1 MVAKQ
6 DKILKLLIVPLT
18 LLLAVFAFPGVSL
31 AQQPNI
37 LLIVADDLGYSD
49 LGSFGGEIRTPVL
62 DQLAEEGVRFSN
74 FHVLPTCSPTRAAL
88 LSGADNHV
96 AGMGVMGEFIYPA
109 IKDLPGYA
117 GRLSE
122 QVPAIPEILR
132 KAGYKTYMAGKWH
145 LGDEDD
151 YSPFRRGF
159 EQTFAMMHG
168 GGSHWSDMKPLS
180 PTQDM
185 LYRVNGERMNRLPAD
200 FYSTK
205 NYTDK
210 IIEFISRDREEGKP
224 FFAYLSY
231 TAPHDPLHAPPEYI
245 AKYQGIYDDGWE
257 ILAQKRLQGLKK
269 LGIVPEDLTELPRNF
284 LTSDWATQSEADKRN
299 HARDMEVYAA
309 MVDYMDSSIGRLF
322 DYLKQN
328 DLYENT
334 IILFLSDNGA
344 NGAHATA
351 YPGNADGD
359 YLSSFDN
366 SLENRGLP
374 NSFVDMGPNW
384 ARAVSV
390 PFRFFKSFTSE
401 GGIRAPMI
409 IKGIGDVP
417 ARGTWNHAFVHVT
430 DIMPTLMEISGV
442 KYPEVWRGKE
452 NREPIGKSIVPA
464 INDNANVI
472 RAGGMGY
479 ELFEMKAYILGDWKI
494 LRLPKPFGS
503 GDWELFDLG
512 SDPGE
517 TKDLSA
523 MNPEIRSELISLWDK
538 YATENEVFDHK
549 GFFDRLYQKAYG
561 TNAQ

>member
-6 DKILKLLIVPLT
+6 DKVLKLLIVSLK

-200 FYSTK
+200 FYSSK

-210 IIEFISRDREEGKP
+210 IIEFIGRDREEGKP

-464 INDNANVI
+464 INDSANVI